1 MTSGTAW
8 LIHDD
13 RQVALPAGWEPLTGH
28 RSEES
33 WTWRLINRAG
43 SYVGDLDGVEGGSLN
58 LNVFADT
65 RGTGSLTWSGWLDEM
80 PNWRDVLVQPVY
92 TATLLD
98 GSTVSWPMG
107 VYLCTSP
114 STGHS
119 FGGLVTV
126 EVALY
131 DQTLRLRRAKLTNTW
146 GVPAGTNVVHQ
157 IRALFAEY
165 APIVRH
171 ALEDSSETL
180 RNSMVWEPGTPILR
194 VMNDLADAAGMFA
207 LWADA
212 DGLVRTS
219 PYVRPQ
225 DRPRVWVFTEGV
237 ESVHEENVT
246 HDRDDFDVPNRV
258 TGISRTDGEDEPAL
272 RFQLTLDEIDP
283 AHPLAFVRT
292 GEWVDRFE
300 SEVEATSM
308 EVLAQ
313 RVERWLREGISV
325 TSTATLTHAP
335 LPLALQERTAI
346 NSGGLFI
353 PSATVQSIDI
363 PCAPG
368 EDWTTT
374 LRGVAE

>member
-1 MTSGTAW
+1 MSGTAW
-8 LIHDD
+8 LVADD
-13 RQVALPAGWEPLTGH
+13 RFTPLPAGWEPLTGH
-28 RSEES
+28 RTDES
-33 WTWRLINRAG
+33 WTWRLIDRAG
-43 SYVGDLDGVEGGSLN
+43 RHVGDLDGVGGGNLT
-58 LNVFADT
+58 LNVNANT
-65 RGTGSLTWSGWLDEM
+65 RGTGSLTWSGRHADM
-80 PNWRDVLVQPVY
+80 PNWRDVLVQPIY
-92 TATLLD
+92 SATLLD
-98 GSTVSWPMG
+98 GSTVAWPMG
-107 VYLCTSP
+107 VYLCASP
-114 STGHS
+114 SIDVADRHARA
-119 FGGLVTV
+119 
-126 EVALY
+126 EVSLY

-157 IRALFAEY
+157 IRALFVEY
-165 APIVRH
+165 APITRH

-212 DGLVRTS
+212 DGLIRTS

-225 DRPRVWVFTEGV
+225 DRPHVWKFTEGV

-283 AHPLAFVRT
+283 AHPMAFVRT

-300 SEVEATSM
+300 PEVEATSM
-308 EVLAQ
+308 EVLTQ
-313 RVERWLREGISV
+313 RVERWLREGIAV
-325 TSTATLTHAP
+325 TSTVTLTHAP
-335 LPLALQERTAI
+335 LPLALQDKI
-346 NSGGLFI
+346 SIDSGGLII
-353 PSATVQSIDI
+353 PAATVQTIDI
-363 PCAPG
+363 PCAAG

-374 LRGVAE
+374 IREVVA